1 MKLVATQRLGKLYLT
16 LASYHSKDCDYDK
29 AIKWYQKALEI
40 SKTEH
45 SHHVLYEK
53 ALTGLGIAMFHTGDK
68 KAIKSIQKAQM
79 FSEKEIEIGKY
90 DRSNF
95 IILIVNF
102 IRISIN
108 LLTVNFLLK
117 RW

>member
-1 MKLVATQRLGKLYLT
+1 MKLIAIQRLGKLYLT

-53 ALTGLGIAMFHTGDK
+53 ALTGLGIAMFHTGDNE
-68 KAIKSIQKAQM
+68 KAIESIQKAQS
-79 FSEKEIEIGKY
+79 FSGKEIEIGKY
-90 DRSNF
+90 DRSVINF
-95 IILIVNF
+95 IFLIVNF
-102 IRISIN
+102 IRILIN
-108 LLTVNFLLK
+108 LLKRLK